1 MRERGPVTEY
11 KQATSGQA
19 PVEWIGSDEGR
30 HNNRSFTFDTKL
42 VLRKRFLDTKYDFFF
57 VKNLHMMVAQK
68 RSLNTYQ
75 DIPEKLNI
83 WPVLCWKSD
92 NWSSVLNRD
101 CAVLNL
107 YPKADNKTAAAE
119 AIFF

>member
-19 PVEWIGSDEGR
+19 PVEWIGSDEQKFYLWYKTGIKKKIPWWYM
-30 HNNRSFTFDTKL
+30 NMI
-42 VLRKRFLDTKYDFFF
+42 FFI
-57 VKNLHMMVAQK
+57 KNLHMMVAQK

-75 DIPEKLNI
+75 DIPKQLNI

-92 NWSSVLNRD
+92 YWSSVLNRD

>member
-1 MRERGPVTEY
+1 MNM
-11 KQATSGQA
+11 
-19 PVEWIGSDEGR
+19 I
-30 HNNRSFTFDTKL
+30 
-42 VLRKRFLDTKYDFFF
+42 FFI
-57 VKNLHMMVAQK
+57 KNLHMMVAQK

-75 DIPEKLNI
+75 DIPKQLNI

-92 NWSSVLNRD
+92 YWSLVLNRD